1 MDFTIGMN
9 EIHIKIL
16 YFYGEVFSLVIFIFS
31 FCITLTNCEFACL
44 LQLLKSIIRL
54 FYTFYILVHLI
65 IHRVRIDF

>member
-1 MDFTIGMN
+1 MDFTIDMN

-44 LQLLKSIIRL
+44 LQLLKSVIRL
-54 FYTFYILVHLI
+54 FYTYILVYLI

>member
-1 MDFTIGMN
+1 MDFTIRMN

-44 LQLLKSIIRL
+44 LQLLKSVIRL
-54 FYTFYILVHLI
+54 FYTYILVHLI